1 MAAFDDRDDDQSARD
16 FLGAD
21 VPITRRDFLNGIPI
35 AVGGAMAGGLLPEF
49 IAATFAGEQAPQA
62 IFGLVRARSL
72 RPTRPTILW
81 SWAEASA
88 GSRLRISTA

>member
-16 FLGAD
+16 YVLGAD

-49 IAATFAGEQAPQA
+49 IAATLAGEQAPQDVA
-62 IFGLVRARSL
+62 GYPNPLVISVTRRALRSSL
-72 RPTRPTILW
+72 ENR
-81 SWAEASA
+81 SC
-88 GSRLRISTA
+88 TA